1 MHSTPLKA
9 LQLTVPALALT
20 LGLGLA
26 QAQDEVESA
35 ETGEEQEIQVLAEI
49 NGETI
54 TERELDQLVSQQTQG
69 DSEIPPTQRRQ
80 FLEEIIN
87 LMLLAQAGDA
97 AGIDEAPDV
106 AAQLNNDRRRTLAQS
121 FVRQLTESEPVAE
134 SVLRERYEAV
144 YGAEAPR
151 EYKARHILVSDRGQA
166 SAIIDRLAD
175 GESFTEL
182 AGQYS
187 EDGTSRDGGNLG
199 WFAPDDMVD
208 PFAEAVAALEPGA
221 VTDEPVETRF
231 GFHVIRLDETRET
244 EAPAFSDVASQLR
257 MSIVNERIQAELE
270 GLRED
275 ADIDY
280 EANWTKPDNG

>member
-9 LQLTVPALALT
+9 LQLMVPALALT

-26 QAQDEVESA
+26 QAQDEAESA

-69 DSEIPPTQRRQ
+69 ESEIPPTQRRQ

-106 AAQLNNDRRRTLAQS
+106 AAQLNNDRRRTLAQG

-151 EYKARHILVSDRGQA
+151 EYKARHILVSDRVQA